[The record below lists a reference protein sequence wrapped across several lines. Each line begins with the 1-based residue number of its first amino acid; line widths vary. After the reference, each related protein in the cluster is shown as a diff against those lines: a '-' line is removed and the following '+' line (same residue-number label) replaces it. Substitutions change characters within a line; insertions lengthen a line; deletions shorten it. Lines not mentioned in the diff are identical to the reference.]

1 MHTSVSLLVEW
12 LLDDK
17 VRFQVD
23 EENEH
28 VAGVIMWPRRS
39 TNFPRRRAL
48 LAARSPVFVA
58 MADRITSVAPLPAV
72 LEEEPCNDCLQQRI
86 TDKRIN

>member
-28 VAGVIMWPRRS
+28 VAGVIM
-39 TNFPRRRAL
+39 
-48 LAARSPVFVA
+48 
-58 MADRITSVAPLPAV
+58 
-72 LEEEPCNDCLQQRI
+72 
-86 TDKRIN
+86 